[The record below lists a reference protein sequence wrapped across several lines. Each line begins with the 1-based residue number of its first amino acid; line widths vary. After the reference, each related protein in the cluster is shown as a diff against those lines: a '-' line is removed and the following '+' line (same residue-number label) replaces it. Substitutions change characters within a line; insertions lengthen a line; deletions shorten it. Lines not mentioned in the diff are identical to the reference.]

1 MAIDTNTPTF
11 VERDPAVIMAES
23 KAKLEE
29 LLGRE
34 LQPAQVE
41 QLILNFVVF
50 RETLLVNRFNAG
62 IRQML
67 YQFSTAPILDYIA
80 GLVAVERLPAASAG
94 CTVRFTLVAGHG
106 SVLIPEGTRVSSS
119 DGVAIFRTVDDAVI
133 APTTMTIELAV
144 LADVAGKV
152 GNGYAIG
159 TINKILDPLAFVS
172 RWRISTSR
180 AAGPTWKATSSSASA
195 SSWRHRN
202 IRLPALD
209 RATSFTRKVP
219 TP

>member
-1 MAIDTNTPTF
+1 M
-11 VERDPAVIMAES
+11 
-23 KAKLEE
+23 
-29 LLGRE
+29 
-34 LQPAQVE
+34 
-41 QLILNFVVF
+41 
-50 RETLLVNRFNAG
+50 
-62 IRQML
+62 
-67 YQFSTAPILDYIA
+67 
-80 GLVAVERLPAASAG
+80 
-94 CTVRFTLVAGHG
+94 
-106 SVLIPEGTRVSSS
+106 
-119 DGVAIFRTVDDAVI
+119 AIFRTVDDAVI

-172 RWRISTSR
+172 TVENIDVTGGGS
-180 AAGPTWKATSSSASA
+180 TWKATSSSASA